1 MSRSLPHEPIRLSL
15 PPPTDRMLGDRLRAA
30 ARAIWLGARAA
41 LLAPRLLRRWRKPPS
56 PGRVSRILVVR
67 TDRLGDMALT
77 TAALADLKSHFR
89 RAAITVVAPPAPL
102 ALLEGHP
109 AVDRL
114 VALTGRRLPDDL
126 AGRFDLAID
135 FTPDASLRGARLVA
149 AARAP
154 LSIGMRAAGR
164 QAFFNLRGPRA
175 DPSRHIVDLNR
186 QLVEALGIEG
196 GAAALSLHVSPD
208 ERGAALNRLA
218 ALGAASP
225 RVLVHPGGH
234 FASQRWAAERFAE
247 VITLLTGRLGAACVV
262 VAGPGEADLA
272 RRVCAATPDALD
284 AGPQTVRGLMALCAA
299 CDLFIGNNSGPL
311 HVAGA
316 LGVPTVSVA
325 GPTSLA
331 RFAPRGPA
339 DRVARRELPCSPCNR
354 GRCWHHTCL
363 RSLEPEEVAALAQES
378 LASLLPREEAR

>member
-1 MSRSLPHEPIRLSL
+1 MNSPQPHEPIRLIL
-15 PPPTDRMLGDRLRAA
+15 PPPPDRMLGDRLRAA
-30 ARAIWLGARAA
+30 VRAVWLGLRAA
-41 LLAPRLLRRWRKPPS
+41 ALAPLLLRRWRVPPS
-56 PGRVSRILVVR
+56 PGRVNRILVVR

-77 TAALADLKSHFR
+77 TAALADLKTHFR
-89 RAAITVVAPPAPL
+89 RAAITVLAPPAPL

-114 VALTGRRLPDDL
+114 VPLAGRRLPPGL
-126 AGRFDLAID
+126 AGRFDLAVD
-135 FTPDASLRGARLVA
+135 FTPDATLRGARLVA
-149 AARAP
+149 AAKAP
-154 LSIGMRAAGR
+154 LAIGMRAAGR
-164 QAFFNLRGPRA
+164 QAFFTLRGPRA
-175 DPSRHIVDLNR
+175 DPSRHILDLNR

-196 GAAALSLHVSPD
+196 RAAAPALHVSAE
-208 ERGAALNRLA
+208 ERGVALNRLA

-225 RVLVHPGGH
+225 RIVVHPGGH

-262 VAGPGEADLA
+262 VAGPGEEALV
-272 RRVCAATPDALD
+272 RRICAATPDALD

-316 LGVPTVSVA
+316 LGIPTVSVS
-325 GPTSLA
+325 GPTDMA

-339 DRVARRELPCSPCNR
+339 DRVVRRDLPCSPCNR

-363 RSLEPEEVAALAQES
+363 RSLEPEEVASLAQES
-378 LASLLPREEAR
+378 LAALLPREAAR